1 MKTFIVRG
9 DNWEKKF
16 KINELDYPDDKDRF
30 DKMCCEAG
38 TQAVESFF
46 RYKNG
51 NTEEIKTKDPS
62 KKVSLGWIL
71 YIFEKNGSN
80 PDNEMTILTQYV
92 LENAGFSKQ
101 AKEQEL
107 QIKKYL
113 EGALGQ
119 GEG

>member
-9 DNWEKKF
+9 GNWEKELE
-16 KINELDYPDDKDRF
+16 INELDYSDDENRF
-30 DKMCCEAG
+30 NRMCCEAG

-51 NTEEIKTKDPS
+51 DIEEIETKNS
-62 KKVSLGWIL
+62 SEGVSLGWIL
-71 YIFEKNGSN
+71 YIFEKDRSN
-80 PDNEMTILTQYV
+80 PENEITILTQYV
-92 LENAGFSKQ
+92 LENAGFRKQ
-101 AKEQEL
+101 AKELEL

-113 EGALGQ
+113 KRTLER